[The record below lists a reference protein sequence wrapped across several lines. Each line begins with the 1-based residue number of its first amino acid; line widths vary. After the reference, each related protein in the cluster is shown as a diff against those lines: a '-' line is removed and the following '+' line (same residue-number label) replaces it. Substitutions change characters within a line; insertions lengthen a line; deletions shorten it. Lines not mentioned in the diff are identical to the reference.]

1 MLRTQRA
8 QRQRRQVHQ
17 PKLQHQCVLGDH
29 RSATGAK
36 RRNIDINSASID
48 RDRVFNAECAAT
60 RRIPR
65 CNPETSRRR
74 VGVRDF
80 RFSMF
85 LREGKHMRPHPVE

>member
-29 RSATGAK
+29 RSATGAQ

-48 RDRVFNAECAAT
+48 RDRVFTVECAAIA
-60 RRIPR
+60 RALLR
-65 CNPETSRRR
+65 CSASHSMDDAGALCSFAKGNTC
-74 VGVRDF
+74 VRTPYGG
-80 RFSMF
+80 
-85 LREGKHMRPHPVE
+85 EV